1 MIAEV
6 VRIDQTLDLNGGGIT
21 NFVVFRVGDEL
32 ELRAAVDE
40 DTMQRVLVLVGAKE
54 EPEEEPVP
62 ERNPLPGWPT
72 PEEAAAQQQA
82 QLQAEMDARIAE
94 LQQAQKQAAAA
105 PPIPKTEPV
114 LIEWMSL
121 PDNIISPMMKAA
133 MVRLGMPT
141 EMSVD
146 SLQQAT
152 EQIAEK
158 FTEADWQA
166 TLGEPA
172 IQKAGPRVP
181 VVPGLGRAPQPK
193 VTFSDGTPMVPGGT
207 PARTVPKD
215 DMGYPI
221 VQGAGV
227 DPGEVVGGS
236 DTDEDGVGQF

>member
-21 NFVVFRVGDEL
+21 NFVVFRLGEEI

-40 DTMQRVLVLVGAKE
+40 ATMQRVLVIVGAKD
-54 EPEEEPVP
+54 EEEAEIPP
-62 ERNPLPGWPT
+62 PMPT
-72 PEEAAAQQQA
+72 PAEIAAQHRA
-82 QLQAEMDARIAE
+82 RLQEEMDAKIAE
-94 LQQAQKQAAAA
+94 LQAKRAAA
-105 PPIPKTEPV
+105 PIPKAEPA
-114 LIEWMSL
+114 LIAWMSL
-121 PDNIISPMMKAA
+121 PDSIISPMMKAA
-133 MVRLGMPT
+133 LVRLGLPAEMTT
-141 EMSVD
+141 E
-146 SLQQAT
+146 SLQSAV

-172 IQKAGPRVP
+172 IQKAGPRAP
-181 VVPGLGRAPQPK
+181 VIPGLGRAPQPK
-193 VTFSDGTPMVPGGT
+193 VLFTDGTPMVPGGT